1 MDISTMTQEV
11 LCTFMY
17 CIVKRKTCSKTRH
30 LSLPVS
36 WNQKVAFPHSQV
48 QDLCTLEVQP
58 RLVQQRFLSRKWRDC
73 SFWSLLLSSWWQLA
87 MAMGRKQQPQGWDAH
102 ADTEYDSKGSEQCKF
117 DKLHAW
123 HHPKSESSRKA
134 KIGQDEANMSRT
146 PNRSSCFG
154 LKRSQ

>member
-58 RLVQQRFLSRKWRDC
+58 RLVQQRFLSRK
-73 SFWSLLLSSWWQLA
+73 
-87 MAMGRKQQPQGWDAH
+87 
-102 ADTEYDSKGSEQCKF
+102 
-117 DKLHAW
+117 
-123 HHPKSESSRKA
+123 
-134 KIGQDEANMSRT
+134 
-146 PNRSSCFG
+146 
-154 LKRSQ
+154 